1 MNRKVLLLGLA
12 AVLPLV
18 GVLLA
23 NIKRDPNPVLQ
34 RSPLVGRAA
43 PPFSLLPVG
52 GGPPISLEGLRGKP
66 VVVNFW
72 ATWCAPCL
80 QEHDVLQQ
88 AARAHGAQVQ
98 FLGVVYDDEEARV
111 RAFLSQYGTAYP
123 SLLDVNGRTA
133 IAYGVYGVPETY
145 FIDAQ
150 GTIVHKYA
158 FPLDDTRMAEF
169 LDLIAPRAMMGAR

>member
-1 MNRKVLLLGLA
+1 VNRKVLLIGLA

-23 NIKRDPNPVLQ
+23 NIGRDPNPVLQ
-34 RSPLVGRAA
+34 RSPMVGRAA
-43 PPFSLLPVG
+43 PPFSLAPVG
-52 GGPPISLEGLRGKP
+52 GGPAVSLEALRGRP

-72 ATWCAPCL
+72 ATWCGPCL
-80 QEHDVLQQ
+80 QEHEVLQR
-88 AARAHGAQVQ
+88 AARDHAQVQ

-111 RAFLSQYGTAYP
+111 GAFLSQYGSAYP

-145 FIDAQ
+145 FIDAE
-150 GTIVHKYA
+150 GRIVEKYA
-158 FPLDDTRMAEF
+158 FPLDATKMAQF
-169 LDLIAPRAMMGAR
+169 LGQIAPRAMTEAR

>member
-1 MNRKVLLLGLA
+1 MNRKVLLIGLA
-12 AVLPLV
+12 AVVPLV

-23 NIKRDPNPVLQ
+23 NIGRDPSPSLQ
-34 RSPLVGRAA
+34 RSPLVGRMA
-43 PPFSLLPVG
+43 PPFNLVPVG
-52 GGPPISLEGLRGKP
+52 GGPAVSLESLRGRP

-72 ATWCAPCL
+72 ATWCGPCA

-88 AARAHGAQVQ
+88 AARAHAAQVQ

-123 SLLDVNGRTA
+123 SLLDPNGRIA

-150 GTIVHKYA
+150 GKIVDKYA
-158 FPLDDTRMAEF
+158 FPLDEQKMAEY
-169 LDLIAPRAMMGAR
+169 LSQIAPRAAAESR

>member
-1 MNRKVLLLGLA
+1 MNRKVLLIGLA

-23 NIKRDPNPVLQ
+23 NIKRNPNPSQQ
-34 RSPLVGRAA
+34 RSPMVGRAA
-43 PPFSLLPVG
+43 PPFSLVPAG
-52 GGPPISLEGLRGKP
+52 GGAPVSLEGLRGRP

-72 ATWCAPCL
+72 ATWCGPCFE
-80 QEHDVLQQ
+80 EHDVLQQ
-88 AARAHGAQVQ
+88 AARAHGDVQ
-98 FLGVVYDDEEARV
+98 FLGVVYDDEEPRV

-123 SLLDVNGRTA
+123 SLMDVNGRTA

-150 GTIVHKYA
+150 GKIVEKYA
-158 FPLDDTRMAEF
+158 YPLDEAKMAGY
-169 LDLIAPRAMMGAR
+169 LSQIAPRAAAEAR

>member
-1 MNRKVLLLGLA
+1 VNRKVLLIGLA

-23 NIKRDPNPVLQ
+23 NVDRNPNPSQQ
-34 RSPLVGRAA
+34 RSPMVGRAA
-43 PPFSLLPVG
+43 PPFSLVPAG
-52 GGPPISLEGLRGKP
+52 GGAPVSLEALRGRP

-72 ATWCAPCL
+72 ATWCGPCF
-80 QEHDVLQQ
+80 QEHDVLQR
-88 AARAHGAQVQ
+88 AARAHRDVQ
-98 FLGVVYDDEEARV
+98 FLGVVYDDEEDRV

-123 SLLDVNGRTA
+123 SLMDVNGRTA

-150 GTIVHKYA
+150 GKIVEKVAY
-158 FPLDDTRMAEF
+158 PLDEAKMAGC
-169 LDLIAPRAMMGAR
+169 LNQIAPRAAAEAR